1 MAAETKTTSSKPA
14 KTAQPNGAASALVT
28 QDEHGQTI
36 IRNQVV
42 AKIVGLAVR
51 EIEGVHRLVPFG
63 AGQSVA
69 AVAKTVTGS
78 TMRDLGVQV
87 EVGTEEAAIDL
98 RIIAEYGASIPAIAE
113 AIRRNVSERVEGM
126 TGLRVV
132 QVNIDVVDLYFPEGD
147 EPEDADDLLQEP
159 RVR

>member
-1 MAAETKTTSSKPA
+1 MASESKPTKKVVKA
-14 KTAQPNGAASALVT
+14 PENNGASDASVT
-28 QDEHGQTI
+28 QDEQGQTI

-69 AVAKTVTGS
+69 AVARTVTGS
-78 TMRDLGVQV
+78 TLRDLGVQV
-87 EVGTEEAAIDL
+87 EVGNTEAAIDL
-98 RIIAEYGASIPAIAE
+98 RIVAEYGASIPAIAE
-113 AIRRNVSERVEGM
+113 AIRRNVSDRVETM
-126 TGLRVV
+126 TGLKVV
-132 QVNIDVVDLYFPEGD
+132 QVNIDVVDLYFPES
-147 EPEDADDLLQEP
+147 ESEDQAEELALPEP